1 MQYELDKI
9 LRIAEVQNQT
19 GGKRSTTY
27 NRIEQGTM
35 TRPISL
41 GGRTV
46 GWPQSEI
53 TKINGARIAG
63 QSDDQIR
70 ALVCQLH
77 EARAKAAP

>member
-1 MQYELDKI
+1 MQYALDKI

-63 QSDDQIR
+63 QSDEQIR